1 MAKILLVEDDNNLR
15 EIYEA
20 RLQAEGFSIVSA
32 HDGEE
37 ALVVAKGERPDLII
51 SDVMMPKIS
60 GFEMLDIIRAT
71 PTLANVKIIMLT
83 ALGQNEDQDRAN
95 KLGADRY
102 LVKSQVTL
110 EDIVNTANEL
120 LNQSSAPT
128 LEQLNSDSTVP
139 QVNQLTDEVPPIETN
154 STFSSS
160 TTSIDPVPPTQ
171 FNPMDTTPTE
181 PVYQAPTP
189 QPNPIVNEV
198 VAEPSFSSTQPIIQN
213 PVSTTSNQD
222 LINRAVEEINQAST
236 TNVEDEAVNLPPS
249 MNNPLGGQRTIHPI
263 SNISEPKIDIN
274 TLDNSTTPEVNK
286 DEFDPN
292 SVAL

>member
-120 LNQSSAPT
+120 LTQSTAPT
-128 LEQLNSDSTVP
+128 LEQLNSGSSVP
-139 QVNQLTDEVPPIETN
+139 PLNQLTDEVPPIETSSVLSENN
-154 STFSSS
+154 SDVS
-160 TTSIDPVPPTQ
+160 PT
-171 FNPMDTTPTE
+171 
-181 PVYQAPTP
+181 APTFEPSMP
-189 QPNPIVNEV
+189 QTSTLEDSMP
-198 VAEPSFSSTQPIIQN
+198 AEPSLSSVPPLNQSLN
-213 PVSTTSNQD
+213 AANSNQD
-222 LINRAVEEINQAST
+222 LINQAVEEINQAST
-236 TNVEDEAVNLPPS
+236 NSSEDQNINLPPS
-249 MNNPLGGQRTIHPI
+249 MNNPLGSQRTIHPI
-263 SNISEPKIDIN
+263 SNISEPKLDIN
-274 TLDNSTTPEVNK
+274 NLDQASEENK
-286 DEFDPN
+286 NDFDPN